1 MQCSNE
7 LIDENIV
14 LVEGRLSIR
23 EDEETKIVAREI
35 KKLSDIKK
43 QMLMIDITNLDTKK
57 KDRLRGA
64 LKFFTGDKNNIQVE
78 IKNGERLDPAGGLYI
93 TKEILEEIQQI
104 VGVENAQIQ

>member
-1 MQCSNE
+1 
-7 LIDENIV
+7 
-14 LVEGRLSIR
+14 
-23 EDEETKIVAREI
+23 
-35 KKLSDIKK
+35 
-43 QMLMIDITNLDTKK
+43 MLMIDITNLDTKK

-78 IKNGERLDPAGGLYI
+78 IKNWERLDPAGGLYI